1 MDEREQQRKVR
12 HRLAILRHVEE
23 VTGDVSAI
31 CRYYGISRPTFYKW
45 LHRFE
50 DLGEEGLRD
59 RSSAHHRCPTAT
71 PTEIVGKVLYLR
83 QSYHFGPRKISMYL
97 QRYHDITISPSVDSG
112 TIASH
117 NRSASGSRSGG
128 LSGAATTGLGKSRL
142 RPSSFNTCNRRSGT
156 GPREPTSTDRRPTSG
171 NKKSFGVSSVE
182 PHPAIKLVR
191 GCLRPPARSHVDG
204 LRMIAKPPPRADES
218 VRVRADRRTPLGT
231 RGPMPCRSDRT
242 WRTPGTGHH
251 RST

>member
-1 MDEREQQRKVR
+1 MCRRP
-12 HRLAILRHVEE
+12 A
-23 VTGDVSAI
+23 VTTASAGRRSTSGYI
-31 CRYYGISRPTFYKW
+31 AS
-45 LHRFE
+45 
-50 DLGEEGLRD
+50 
-59 RSSAHHRCPTAT
+59 RSSARRVSGIARRLLTGARRRRRPRSWARCCTCGRATTSGPARSPCACSATTTSGSAHR
-71 PTEIVGKVLYLR
+71 
-83 QSYHFGPRKISMYL
+83 SS
-97 QRYHDITISPSVDSG
+97 SG